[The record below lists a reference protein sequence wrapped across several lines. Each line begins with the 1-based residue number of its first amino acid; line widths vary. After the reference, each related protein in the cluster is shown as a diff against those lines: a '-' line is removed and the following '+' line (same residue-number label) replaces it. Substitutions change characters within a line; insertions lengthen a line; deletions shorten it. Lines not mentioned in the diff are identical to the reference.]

1 MVPKRSPRSPLMPS
15 LTIKRLPEEIY
26 ASLKT
31 AAEKNH
37 RSLNSE
43 IIVSLQR
50 SLAGSR
56 PPADEVIDSLRQWHK
71 KLAGL
76 PRLTAAD
83 IKRARREGR
92 P

>member
-1 MVPKRSPRSPLMPS
+1 MPS

-26 ASLKT
+26 TSLK
-31 AAEKNH
+31 ASAERNR

-56 PPADEVIDSLRQWHK
+56 PPRDEVIDSLRQWHR

-76 PRLTAAD
+76 AKLTATD
-83 IKRARREGR
+83 IRRARREGR

>member
-1 MVPKRSPRSPLMPS
+1 MPS
-15 LTIKRLPEEIY
+15 LTIKSLPEEVY
-26 ASLKT
+26 TSLKK
-31 AAEKNH
+31 AAEKNR

-43 IIVSLQR
+43 VIVSLQR

-56 PPADEVIDSLRQWHK
+56 PPTDEVIDSLRRWHK

-76 PRLTAAD
+76 PRLTSAD
-83 IKRARREGR
+83 IRRVRLEGR